1 MHWTERRRA
10 KAKLGLGLRAAG
22 WQLYGFKEDK
32 SDPMSDYYDPESWAG
47 IAEKDGPGGLYVV
60 VVDVKPTN
68 ETILKRSGGYKTT
81 KRVPGDKCPQ
91 CDGTGQ
97 EPEGWTYQQALDK
110 PREFNLDRTKRQ
122 TSGAVP
128 LMAHVVSPLYFDG
141 QGREKCVRCSG
152 LGHTWRLEEVSVGWP
167 KYRAN
172 PDRKLW
178 HVEKD
183 SRILDSGIGL
193 GPCADWDQE
202 RAQAAVERIVA
213 RIEDAVHGR
222 PSIASTAA
230 VTEVTIRRNPAKNGI
245 EVVFPAKPG
254 ADVRASL
261 KRLRFRWSRRQGL
274 WYARYGPDRWQQ
286 VHNLLDVAENP
297 PDQEDETPMSQP
309 EAAVAQPT
317 PPLSEPEP
325 LPAPAIPPARAGP
338 SQPAQSPLF

>member
-1 MHWTERRRA
+1 M
-10 KAKLGLGLRAAG
+10 
-22 WQLYGFKEDK
+22 
-32 SDPMSDYYDPESWAG
+32 
-47 IAEKDGPGGLYVV
+47 
-60 VVDVKPTN
+60 
-68 ETILKRSGGYKTT
+68 
-81 KRVPGDKCPQ
+81 PGDDCPH
-91 CDGTGQ
+91 CNGTGQ

-122 TSGAVP
+122 TPGAVP
-128 LMAHVVSPLYFDG
+128 LMAHVVSPLYFDE

-152 LGHTWRLEEVSVGWP
+152 LGHTWRLKEVSVGWP

-222 PSIASTAA
+222 PSIAATAF
-230 VTEVTIRRNPAKNGI
+230 VTEVTIRRNPTKNGI

-254 ADVRASL
+254 ADVRAGL

-274 WYARYGPDRWQQ
+274 WYARYGPDLWQQ
-286 VHNLLDVAENP
+286 VHNLLNFTQNS
-297 PDQEDETPMSQP
+297 PDQGNEMPTSQP
-309 EAAVAQPT
+309 EAAGAEPMPT
-317 PPLSEPEP
+317 PPELEPS
-325 LPAPAIPPARAGP
+325 LAPAIPPAHAGP
-338 SQPAQSPLF
+338 SQPVQSPLL